1 MYFSVGISSRRF
13 VKQIQLLYSKLDYG
27 HQTMMN
33 NFRSNCWFWIWKPSL
48 GIKIKKY
55 LLLLLKILILPTRIG
70 IKNSLHY
77 VLADSKKLVSINL
90 NKRKIYIRKSS
101 PDIKVLYHSLFGE
114 LDILKKYCPKNY
126 SGLIIDAGGYIGTT
140 AIALRELFPN
150 SKIIVLE
157 PSGENL
163 YILKKNLAGIK
174 NIKIIHGA
182 LVGKKIKSVA
192 LQNIF
197 NGQWGF
203 TVVKKTNSNFKIIEK
218 VPAYT
223 LSQLLGKG
231 EKIGIL
237 KLDIEG
243 GEYGLIKNDSK
254 TLSKIDYIYAE
265 LHDEVKDNCSKIF
278 FQFSKKRTLIKDR
291 GEKYLSVSNNI
302 TQ

>member
-1 MYFSVGISSRRF
+1 MR
-13 VKQIQLLYSKLDYG
+13 
-27 HQTMMN
+27 
-33 NFRSNCWFWIWKPSL
+33 
-48 GIKIKKY
+48 
-55 LLLLLKILILPTRIG
+55 LK
-70 IKNSLHY
+70 N
-77 VLADSKKLVSINL
+77 
-90 NKRKIYIRKSS
+90 RKIYIRKSS

-114 LDILKKYCPKNY
+114 LDILKNYCPKNY

-182 LVGKKIKSVA
+182 LVGKKIKSVV

-203 TVVKKTNSNFKIIEK
+203 TVVKNTNSNFEIIEK

-243 GEYGLIKNDSK
+243 GEYDLIKNDSK

-291 GEKYLSVSNNI
+291 GEKYLSVSNNV